1 MKKILVS
8 LSIITAVL
16 SAAVIG
22 ATASFFNDTET
33 SAGNVLGSG
42 TLDLKVDNQDDPYVY
57 YFDVRDL
64 KPTDGGEHTFNL
76 KNTGSITGALSMEIK
91 NYINDGNGLLEPE
104 IEAGDASDGIGEGEL
119 DQQTM
124 VKIWLDDDCQNDYDA
139 NDEMIFEDYADNIPT
154 DVDLL
159 ETKNISL
166 AENEIQCIALAYEF
180 KEGLDNNLAQGD
192 SFGFN
197 ILFGLEQ
204 SAEEGNDN
212 GEETECTANED
223 CNDANP
229 CTNDICESGECV
241 YSSISGISCD
251 DGNPCTINDT
261 CSDGECIGTPKS
273 CDDGNFCTTDT
284 CNETTGECEYQC
296 NINTPCDDGN
306 SDTIEDKCQ
315 SVDGECQCVGEST
328 EGKVLISVV
337 PSVSQVNAGE
347 SFTADIKVNP
357 NGYDISGIQFDF
369 EFNPSLV
376 QADEPYPNHLTW
388 GVPPVANFLSDPGI
402 VNNTQG
408 QIIKAFAVPSNFD
421 AGLENYTFGLTPF
434 TLATINLTANSSVSG
449 ISYLRL
455 PNTDYTDTANPL
467 IIVKSVSSTTTFALP
482 YIVTDSSIVVQ

>member
-16 SAAVIG
+16 SATVIG

-159 ETKNISL
+159 ENKNISL

-180 KEGLDNNLAQGD
+180 EEGLDNNLAQGD

-212 GEETECTANED
+212 GEETECTANDD
-223 CNDANP
+223 CDDANP

-315 SVDGECQCVGEST
+315 PVDGECQCVGEST

-337 PSVSQVNAGE
+337 PSASQVNAEE

-376 QADEPYPNHLTW
+376 QVDEMVW
-388 GVPPVANFLSDPGI
+388 GNLVDPSSFCIKIDNVTGIINGVYALPIDLEGNPGNCSDNSIGDC
-402 VNNTQG
+402 
-408 QIIKAFAVPSNFD
+408 S
-421 AGLENYTFGLTPF
+421 FGLTPF

-455 PNTDYTDTANPL
+455 PNTDYTDPANPL
-467 IIVKSVSSTTTFALP
+467 VIVKSVSSTALP

>member
-8 LSIITAVL
+8 LSIITAML

-159 ETKNISL
+159 ENRNISL

-180 KEGLDNNLAQGD
+180 EEGLDNNLAQGD

-204 SAEEGNDN
+204 NAEEGNDN
-212 GEETECTANED
+212 GEETECTANDD
-223 CNDANP
+223 CDDANP

-251 DGNPCTINDT
+251 DGNACTINDT
-261 CSDGECIGTPKS
+261 CSDGECVGTPKS

-296 NINTPCDDGN
+296 NINTPCDDGDSN
-306 SDTIEDKCQ
+306 TIEDKCQ
-315 SVDGECQCVGEST
+315 IVGGECQCVGEST

-337 PSVSQVNAGE
+337 PSASQVNAGG

-357 NGYDISGIQFDF
+357 NGYDIDVIQFDF
-369 EFNPSLV
+369 EFDPSLV
-376 QADEPYPNHLTW
+376 QADNLVW
-388 GVPPVANFLSDPGI
+388 GTLVDPAFSSYFGI
-402 VNNTQG
+402 NNVTGIINGVFAFPIGYNNTIG
-408 QIIKAFAVPSNFD
+408 DYS
-421 AGLENYTFGLTPF
+421 FGLTPF
-434 TLATINLTANSSVSG
+434 TLATINLTANSSASG

-455 PNTDYTDTANPL
+455 PNTDYTDSANPL
-467 IIVKSVSSTTTFALP
+467 IIGKSGSHTPLP
-482 YIVTDSSIVVQ
+482 YIVTDGSIIVQ